1 MKSFKEYIFKFLEEV
16 RQPKIILIGGPG
28 SGKSTYAKFISK
40 EFNISHIYPGEL
52 LRKEKEKGG
61 EMAKR
66 LSNLGKGHFSPND
79 IVLKLVFDAVDKA
92 DGFVFDGFPRY
103 IQQVRD
109 MEKKGIDIDNVV
121 FLDVSQEE
129 VIKRLTARGRVDDKP
144 DVIKDRIALYKK
156 ETGPVVDYYRDKPGF
171 VSIKAEGDTPES
183 IAKKIINKVKNK

>member
-1 MKSFKEYIFKFLEEV
+1 M
-16 RQPKIILIGGPG
+16 
-28 SGKSTYAKFISK
+28 
-40 EFNISHIYPGEL
+40 
-52 LRKEKEKGG
+52 
-61 EMAKR
+61 
-66 LSNLGKGHFSPND
+66 
-79 IVLKLVFDAVDKA
+79 
-92 DGFVFDGFPRY
+92 
-103 IQQVRD
+103 QQVRD